1 MPLRVDH
8 RGRLEA
14 LREAQAVQR
23 ESFKQMAPM
32 LVALAIFASVSG
44 GVGLIVAFFEKTRT
58 ITETRTSTS
67 GHLWWKDTTTVDVPV
82 RVVDVPMH
90 TRLAYLFSGIGL
102 LLLTALCIAAAV
114 WIIAT
119 RRRLKKYP
127 PILKGREAIKIQQI
141 VDITG
146 SSRAT
151 VYRDLQTLISSG
163 AISDVYID
171 YDAEQVV
178 NTKYIPEASRKTV
191 LKCPECGGNNE
202 LIVGITKTC
211 AFCGQALLVGTT

>member
-1 MPLRVDH
+1 MRLFDY
-8 RGRLEA
+8 RGHFEA
-14 LREAQAVQR
+14 VREAQALQR

-32 LVALAIFASVSG
+32 LIAVATLGAISG
-44 GVGLIVAFFEKTRT
+44 GVGLIAAFFHETRT

-67 GHLWWKDTTTVDVPV
+67 GWGPWKDTTTVDVPV
-82 RVVDVPMH
+82 RVVDVPMP

-102 LLLTALCIAAAV
+102 LLLTALCIVAAV

-151 VYRDLQTLISSG
+151 VYRDLGTLITSG
-163 AISDVYID
+163 AISDVYVD

-191 LKCPECGGNNE
+191 VKCPECGGNND